1 MQRSDTV
8 VDYIYE
14 PIQGELAKVEEN
26 LRRIANTSQVH
37 LDEFLKHVLPSQGKL
52 IRPAI
57 TILVSR
63 FHPNTG
69 ELPVIMA
76 TSLELL
82 HIASL
87 IHDDTVDN
95 SSLRRGLATVSSLWG
110 RDVAVL
116 LGDYIFATAAAWACD
131 TDNMRVLRRFAE
143 TIKELSSGELMESY
157 AAFNADYS
165 YEQYKERIYNKT
177 ASLFRTAAE
186 GGAVLSGIAE
196 ENIQALT
203 EYGYNLGMAFQIVD
217 DILDFEGTE
226 EEVGKP
232 VGADLLQGTLTLPAI
247 LLLEQYP
254 RDNPILALFQGNDP
268 EINSRRAVEMVQR
281 SSIIAESNAI
291 AADFSDRAVRAL
303 HNFPDTRERRSLEEL
318 SSYVISRRH

>member
-1 MQRSDTV
+1 MQRSDTI

-14 PIQGELAKVEEN
+14 PIQSELARVEEN
-26 LRRIANTSQVH
+26 LRRLANTSQVH

-52 IRPAI
+52 VRPAI
-57 TILVSR
+57 TVLTSR
-63 FHPNTG
+63 FHPNSG

-76 TSLELL
+76 TSVELL

-95 SSLRRGLATVSSLWG
+95 SALRRGLATVSSLWG

-157 AAFNADYS
+157 AAFNTAHT

-177 ASLFRTAAE
+177 ASLSALRRREA
-186 GGAVLSGIAE
+186 LS
-196 ENIQALT
+196 
-203 EYGYNLGMAFQIVD
+203 
-217 DILDFEGTE
+217 
-226 EEVGKP
+226 
-232 VGADLLQGTLTLPAI
+232 
-247 LLLEQYP
+247 
-254 RDNPILALFQGNDP
+254 
-268 EINSRRAVEMVQR
+268 
-281 SSIIAESNAI
+281 
-291 AADFSDRAVRAL
+291 
-303 HNFPDTRERRSLEEL
+303 
-318 SSYVISRRH
+318 